1 MPSNLAAAVFDT
13 HAWVWFS
20 ASDARMADWSDYRG
34 RIVISAISLWEV
46 SMLDAKGRLVLKPN
60 AETWL
65 DRNTAWPVE
74 VEPIRPAIC
83 VKCSRLK
90 NFHGD
95 PADRLI
101 VATALCLD
109 LPLVTADRA
118 IVAWAKSSRLIKV
131 AEI

>member
-1 MPSNLAAAVFDT
+1 LSNLTAAVFDT

-20 ASDARMADWSDYRG
+20 ASDARMADWSGYRG

-46 SMLDAKGRLVLKPN
+46 SMLEAKGRLVLKPN
-60 AETWL
+60 VETWL
-65 DRNTAWPVE
+65 DDNTAWPVE
-74 VEPIRPAIC
+74 VEPIRSVIC
-83 VKCSRLK
+83 VKSSRLK

-101 VATALCLD
+101 AATALCLD

-118 IVAWAKSSRLIKV
+118 IIAWAKSSRQIKV
-131 AEI
+131 LEI